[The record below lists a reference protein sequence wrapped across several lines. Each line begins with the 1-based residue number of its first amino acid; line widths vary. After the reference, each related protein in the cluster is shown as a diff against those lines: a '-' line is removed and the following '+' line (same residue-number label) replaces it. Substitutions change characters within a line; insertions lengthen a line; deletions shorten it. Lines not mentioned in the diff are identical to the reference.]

1 LTGVAARY
9 TPAELKKIEAAAI
22 EFTKPDGSIN
32 WKELFE
38 KHSFPNR
45 EPSNIK
51 VKYKALLRK
60 RLREAAKSQGSAKK
74 RKKLNG
80 AAGSYDKGKSAYSG
94 EGSVRAKKQRRR
106 EELKLYDDA
115 AYGGLCLPLTK
126 VKRVMRNSMNGE
138 SCNFDKEACAVIAKA
153 TEMFILWLAEKS
165 SKVSGQRKLCIDD
178 MVQAS
183 KCQEEA
189 RFLRV
194 ALFNN
199 YVPEGM

>member
-1 LTGVAARY
+1 MSGVAARY
-9 TPAELKKIEAAAI
+9 TPAELKKIEAAAL

-32 WKELFE
+32 WKDLFE

-60 RLREAAKSQGSAKK
+60 RLREAAKSEKQGSAK
-74 RKKLNG
+74 RPRLNG
-80 AAGSYDKGKSAYSG
+80 DSGKGTSAYSG

-126 VKRVMRNSMNGE
+126 VKKVMRNSMNGE